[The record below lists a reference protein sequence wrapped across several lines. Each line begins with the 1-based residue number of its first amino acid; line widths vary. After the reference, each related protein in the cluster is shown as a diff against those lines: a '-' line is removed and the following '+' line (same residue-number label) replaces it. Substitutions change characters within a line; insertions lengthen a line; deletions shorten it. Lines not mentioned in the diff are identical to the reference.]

1 MNRMIE
7 VRKTIV
13 VIATLLIVGV
23 QLFAGTDGTIRGQV
37 SDVEGAPLPGAQI
50 YIKSLE
56 VGAVAD
62 VNGNYIILNVPVGT
76 YSVSVMMMGYQK
88 QTVSDVIVQM
98 DRSMWL
104 NFKLPVESQIGDEVN
119 VVAERPLVDKAST
132 TKKVTV
138 DSEAITSLPMRDL
151 NELYTL
157 QSGVI
162 KVESRRQGIPDH
174 EERGL
179 EEIHVRGG
187 RAGEIAYMIDGLYIR
202 NPIYGGIGNG
212 TRLNLFAVREF
223 DWQPGGFNAEYG
235 DAISAVSNMHTNSGG
250 NKFRYQFKYSTSS
263 VGALM
268 GSDYDD
274 LRGYNDYN
282 IGFGGTVPVFKKLSY
297 WFSGQFTTHESYQV
311 YEFDDIVYQL
321 LPGQENYLDPPDEND
336 PGYQSTVNEN
346 RNNMVQPWDQ
356 VAGFRGFGHDR
367 TSDIFGKL
375 SYKFSPKL
383 IFNLSYWNVDAHRKG
398 FNPRYLYW
406 DEGQNELFRNTERIS
421 LEINHSLTSKT
432 FYTVR
437 TAQFT
442 QEQFQGVRWQDS
454 DSDGYPDWFEWR
466 HSAGP
471 DRSMSN
477 PYDPD
482 VVPYYIS
489 ENGDTLHYNL
499 GGLLEGRSGWFFGAD
514 PGVYNWEVAEEFTDQ
529 NGNGVW
535 DTGEP
540 WEDLDEDG
548 EWDGPELVEALQE
561 RDGSYWLAPEMYES
575 YQNFSSYSHV
585 LQHYLQD
592 PYLDEN
598 PDSLDDVLFYQPGGY
613 NYYMPSAEYGGV
625 GWFEGHVFGGHD
637 RFYSTSNAVTRELR
651 FDITSQITNEF
662 KLRSGIDLKSHR
674 LNFYEIIS
682 PWLGTAASI
691 QTFAEFWED
700 TGPDGLLPTDL
711 DYVAADPGEGNGRWE
726 EGEEYTDANK
736 NGKWD
741 DFREPIEFAAYIQNT
756 FEVPWMVINAG
767 VRVDAVNYKTQVWA
781 DPSGDFS
788 PGKPWY
794 FSDVD
799 EDGIWDEGEEEVS
812 EFAGLAHQE
821 VLFTDAQ
828 WFYKVSPRLGISHII
843 TDRST
848 FTFNYGVYYQTPIYM
863 NVYLNT
869 SRLEDPE
876 ELFQESGGTLG
887 NATMGSQRSQS
898 YEMGYNVQVGRHWRY
913 SVSAWVRDMD
923 QWVTFKNN
931 RSGVYEYQVFDNGDY
946 GGSKGVDFTLER
958 RGRGLSGMMQYT
970 YSVAKAN
977 KAHDWAAEGT
987 IFVDA
992 PSQEFLMP
1000 YDRTH
1005 DLTLSLYTVLP
1016 FGIRSGITGFYQSG
1030 YPYTPYIYEA
1040 GDRNPSL
1047 DIKNQYSKRSP
1058 DYINFNL
1065 SFSKGIKYGRQN
1077 IMLGLN
1083 VFNLFDIRNSV
1094 DIWPLTGKAD
1104 DPGSYY
1110 TNYVGL
1116 PGTDP
1121 NEAGV
1126 KAYLSNSYFDQ
1137 PWYFSSPRQ
1146 INFFVRFEFE

>member
-1 MNRMIE
+1 MIE

-848 FTFNYGVYYQTPIYM
+848 FTFNYGVYYQTPVYM

>member
-1 MNRMIE
+1 MIE

-848 FTFNYGVYYQTPIYM
+848 FTFNYGVYYQTPVYM

-913 SVSAWVRDMD
+913 SVAAWVRDMD

>member
-781 DPSGDFS
+781 DPSGDLS

-848 FTFNYGVYYQTPIYM
+848 FTFNYGVYYQTPVYM

>member
-898 YEMGYNVQVGRHWRY
+898 YEMAYNVQVGRHWRY

>member
-674 LNFYEIIS
+674 LNFYEIKS

-691 QTFAEFWED
+691 QTFAEYWED

-848 FTFNYGVYYQTPIYM
+848 FTFNYGVYYQTPVYM

>member
-13 VIATLLIVGV
+13 VIAALLIVGV

-76 YSVSVMMMGYQK
+76 YSVTVMMMGYQK

-119 VVAERPLVDKAST
+119 VVAERPLVEKAST
-132 TKKVTV
+132 AKKVTV
-138 DSEAITSLPMRDL
+138 DSEAIASLPMRDL

-297 WFSGQFTTHESYQV
+297 WFSGQFTTHESYRV

-321 LPGQENYLDPPDEND
+321 LPGQNNYLDPPDVND
-336 PGYQSTVNEN
+336 PEYQSTVNEN

-437 TAQFT
+437 AAQFT

-471 DRSMSN
+471 GISMSD

-489 ENGDTLHYNL
+489 ENGDTVHYNL
-499 GGLLEGRSGWFFGAD
+499 GGLLEGRSGWYFGAD
-514 PGVYNWEVAEEFTDQ
+514 PGVYNWEVAEDFTDQ

-535 DTGEP
+535 DSGEP

-548 EWDGPELVEALQE
+548 EWDGPELVEALQK

-575 YQNFSSYSHV
+575 YQNFSNYSHV
-585 LQHYLQD
+585 TQHYLQD

-598 PDSLDDVLFYQPGGY
+598 PDSLLDILYYQPGGY
-613 NYYMPSAEYGGV
+613 NYYMPSAENGG

-637 RFYSTSNAVTRELR
+637 RFFSTSNAVTRELR

-674 LNFYEIIS
+674 LNFYEIIN

-691 QTFAEFWED
+691 QTFAEYWED

-741 DFREPIEFAAYIQNT
+741 DFREPIEFSAYIQNT

-767 VRVDAVNYKTQVWA
+767 IRVDAVNYKTQVWA
-781 DPSGDFS
+781 DPSGDLS

-848 FTFNYGVYYQTPIYM
+848 FTFNYGVYYQTPVYM

-913 SVSAWVRDMD
+913 SISAWVRDMD

-931 RSGVYEYQVFDNGDY
+931 RSGVYEYQVFDNGEY

-977 KAHDWAAEGT
+977 KAHDWAAQGT

>member
-848 FTFNYGVYYQTPIYM
+848 FTFNYGVYYQTPVYM

-898 YEMGYNVQVGRHWRY
+898 YEMAYNVQVGRHWRY
-913 SVSAWVRDMD
+913 SIAAWVRDMD

>member
-898 YEMGYNVQVGRHWRY
+898 YEMAYNVQVGRHWRY
-913 SVSAWVRDMD
+913 SIAAWVRDMD

>member
-1 MNRMIE
+1 MIE

-848 FTFNYGVYYQTPIYM
+848 FTFNYGVYYQTPVYM

-898 YEMGYNVQVGRHWRY
+898 YEMAYNVQVGRHWRY
-913 SVSAWVRDMD
+913 SIAAWVRDMD